1 VASAAPTTTTVL
13 HARVGKLAAN
23 LEEERTARLKAEEE
37 LARTCDQLK
46 ALEKVLGL
54 APPEQA
60 PRKA

>member
-1 VASAAPTTTTVL
+1 VL